1 MLYRMIVFIVTS
13 VSIFLFS
20 HSSVFAHTSVVG
32 ITPKEGE
39 VLTVQPEQIILEF
52 SEPVTGNVVNIEL
65 LDPSAKRVQVSKVEI
80 LDNPTKIKVKI
91 PNLNNGTYT
100 VRWSMISAD
109 GHPSEGG
116 YPFSIGEEVQTNVV
130 VEGNASGSGSVF
142 SDVMIVTL
150 RYIVEG
156 MILIGAGVKWLD
168 MFVKR
173 YRLPSILQRMKNMK
187 KIFFSIL
194 VVGLIAELIV
204 YRSVIPKGSLLIHS
218 PFSVIIMIQ
227 LLLLVL
233 MSLQHMGN
241 EWYVLVW
248 GFLVASFSFTGHV
261 WITNPNWAAVIIRMV
276 HVMSIA
282 VWLGALIYLALV
294 IAWTTLYKITFDQK
308 RFRKHFSIIAGISF
322 ILAFLSGELIV
333 FLQTRN
339 WVLFNFN
346 SIWTNLLNI
355 KILTVC
361 IITIVAWRQTKT
373 WGNDIGTVNR
383 RLLLLE
389 IVLAILVLL
398 AGIWMS
404 QVSFPVNSV
413 TS

>member
-1 MLYRMIVFIVTS
+1 
-13 VSIFLFS
+13 
-20 HSSVFAHTSVVG
+20 
-32 ITPKEGE
+32 
-39 VLTVQPEQIILEF
+39 
-52 SEPVTGNVVNIEL
+52 
-65 LDPSAKRVQVSKVEI
+65 
-80 LDNPTKIKVKI
+80 
-91 PNLNNGTYT
+91 
-100 VRWSMISAD
+100 
-109 GHPSEGG
+109 
-116 YPFSIGEEVQTNVV
+116 
-130 VEGNASGSGSVF
+130 
-142 SDVMIVTL
+142 
-150 RYIVEG
+150 
-156 MILIGAGVKWLD
+156 
-168 MFVKR
+168 
-173 YRLPSILQRMKNMK
+173 
-187 KIFFSIL
+187 
-194 VVGLIAELIV
+194 
-204 YRSVIPKGSLLIHS
+204 
-218 PFSVIIMIQ
+218 
-227 LLLLVL
+227 

-241 EWYVLVW
+241 EWYALIW

-308 RFRKHFSIIAGISF
+308 SFRKHFSIIAGISF

-339 WVLFNFN
+339 WMLFNVE
-346 SIWTNLLNI
+346 SEWTNLLNI
-355 KILTVC
+355 KVVTVL

-404 QVSFPVNSV
+404 QVSFPVSSV

>member
-13 VSIFLFS
+13 VSVFLFS

-32 ITPKEGE
+32 TSPKEGE

-52 SEPVTGNVVNIEL
+52 SELVTGKVVNIEL
-65 LDPSAKRVQVSKVEI
+65 LDPSAKRVQVSMVEM
-80 LDNPTKIKVKI
+80 LDDPTKIKVKI
-91 PNLNNGTYT
+91 PNLNNGIYT

-109 GHPSEGG
+109 GHPSEGS
-116 YPFSIGEEVQTNVV
+116 YTFSIGEEVPTNAV
-130 VEGNASGSGSVF
+130 VEGNASTSVF
-142 SDVMIVTL
+142 SEVMIVIL

-168 MFVKR
+168 MFVKH
-173 YRLPSILQRMKNMK
+173 YNLPPVLQRMKNMK
-187 KIFFSIL
+187 MIFFSIL

-204 YRSVIPKGSLLIHS
+204 YKSIIPKGSLLIHS

-241 EWYVLVW
+241 EWYALIW

-308 RFRKHFSIIAGISF
+308 SFRKHFSIIAGISF

-339 WVLFNFN
+339 WMLFNVE
-346 SIWTNLLNI
+346 SEWTNLLNI
-355 KILTVC
+355 KVVTVL

-404 QVSFPVNSV
+404 QVSFPVSSV

>member
-1 MLYRMIVFIVTS
+1 MLYRIIVCILTS

-32 ITPKEGE
+32 TTPKEGE

-65 LDPSAKRVQVSKVEI
+65 LDQSAKRVQVSKSGI
-80 LDNPTKIKVKI
+80 LDEPTKIKVKI
-91 PNLNNGTYT
+91 PKLNNGTYT

-116 YPFSIGEEVQTNVV
+116 YTFSIGEEVQTNVV
-130 VEGNASGSGSVF
+130 AEENASGSVF
-142 SDVMIVTL
+142 SDVMMITL

-156 MILIGAGVKWLD
+156 MVLIGAGVKWFD
-168 MFVKR
+168 MYVKR
-173 YRLPSILQRMKNMK
+173 YSLPSVLQRMEKMK

-204 YRSVIPKGSLLIHS
+204 YKSIIPKGSLLIHS

-241 EWYVLVW
+241 EWYALIW

-261 WITNPNWAAVIIRMV
+261 WITNPNWAAVIIRMI

-308 RFRKHFSIIAGISF
+308 RFRKHFSIIAGTSF

-339 WVLFNFN
+339 WVFFNFN

-355 KILTVC
+355 KIFTVC
-361 IITIVAWRQTKT
+361 IITIVAWRQTKI
-373 WGNDIGTVNR
+373 WGNDIRTVNR

-389 IVLAILVLL
+389 TVLAILVLL

>member
-1 MLYRMIVFIVTS
+1 MIVLIVTS

-32 ITPKEGE
+32 TTPKEGE

-65 LDPSAKRVQVSKVEI
+65 LDQSAKRVQVSKVEM
-80 LDNPTKIKVKI
+80 LDEPTKIKVKI

-116 YPFSIGEEVQTNVV
+116 YTFSIGEEVQTNAVV
-130 VEGNASGSGSVF
+130 KGNASTPVF
-142 SDVMIVTL
+142 SEIMIVIL

-173 YRLPSILQRMKNMK
+173 YNLPPILQRMKNMK

-194 VVGLIAELIV
+194 VVGLVAELIV
-204 YRSVIPKGSLLIHS
+204 YKLIIPEGSLLIHS
-218 PFSVIIMIQ
+218 PFSVIIMVQ

-241 EWYVLVW
+241 EWYALIW

-261 WITNPNWAAVIIRMV
+261 WITNPNWASVIIRMV

-282 VWLGALIYLALV
+282 VWLGALIYLVLV
-294 IAWTTLYKITFDQK
+294 IAWTTLYKIPFDQN
-308 RFRKHFSIIAGISF
+308 RFRKHFSIIAGTSF

-339 WVLFNFN
+339 WMLFNAD

-355 KILTVC
+355 KVLTVF
-361 IITIVAWRQTKT
+361 IITIVAWRQTKK

-404 QVSFPVNSV
+404 QVSFPVSSV

>member
-13 VSIFLFS
+13 VSVFLFS

-32 ITPKEGE
+32 TSPKEGE

-52 SEPVTGNVVNIEL
+52 SELVTGKVVNIEL
-65 LDPSAKRVQVSKVEI
+65 LDPSAKRVQVSKVEM
-80 LDNPTKIKVKI
+80 LDDPTKIKVKI

-109 GHPSEGG
+109 GHPSEGS
-116 YPFSIGEEVQTNVV
+116 YTFSIGEEVPTNAV
-130 VEGNASGSGSVF
+130 VEGNASTSVF
-142 SDVMIVTL
+142 SEVMIVIL
-150 RYIVEG
+150 SYIVEG

-168 MFVKR
+168 MFVKH
-173 YRLPSILQRMKNMK
+173 YNLPPVLQRMKNMK
-187 KIFFSIL
+187 MIFFSIL

-204 YRSVIPKGSLLIHS
+204 YKSIIPKGSLLIHS

-227 LLLLVL
+227 LLLLIL

-241 EWYVLVW
+241 EWYALIW

-294 IAWTTLYKITFDQK
+294 IVWTTLYKITFDQK
-308 RFRKHFSIIAGISF
+308 SFRKHFSIIAGISF
-322 ILAFLSGELIV
+322 ILVFLSGELIV
-333 FLQTRN
+333 FLQTRK
-339 WVLFNFN
+339 WMLFNVD
-346 SIWTNLLNI
+346 SEWTNLLNI
-355 KILTVC
+355 KAVTVL

-404 QVSFPVNSV
+404 QVSFPVSSV